1 MNHLTGGMAM
11 MGFPEMI
18 MVLIAWLIPL
28 LFFIWIIITL
38 NGIRRGIERIADSID
53 ATANTRGTSL

>member
-1 MNHLTGGMAM
+1 M

-18 MVLIAWLIPL
+18 FVMIAWIIPL
-28 LFFIWIIITL
+28 LFVTWIVITL

-53 ATANTRGTSL
+53 AAANTRGAPL